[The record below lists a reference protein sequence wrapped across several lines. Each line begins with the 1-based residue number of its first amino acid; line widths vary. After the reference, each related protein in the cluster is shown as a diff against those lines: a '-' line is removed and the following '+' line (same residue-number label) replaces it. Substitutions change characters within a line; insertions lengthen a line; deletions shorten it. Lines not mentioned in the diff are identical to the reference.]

1 MALTGT
7 SGDDQLA
14 GGDSNDLMNGFAGD
28 DLIQG
33 RNGNDTLIGGDGNDT
48 LQGDGGNDSLSGGNG
63 DDRLY
68 GGKGADTLYGGANGA
83 AGDWADYA
91 GSVDNV
97 FVDLSSGTGIDDFGG
112 TDTLLNLENAYGG
125 VHDDTLIGNDSANIL
140 NPGGGNDIV
149 SGGAGLDTVSYE
161 GATSGVKVD
170 LRTAV
175 ASGTSIGTDQLSSI
189 EGAIGSS
196 FNDTLTATDESTP
209 LYGRGGDDVLTGGAG
224 DDTLVGGSGAD
235 TISGGLGIDILSY
248 AEGNIGTGGPSLT
261 GKGVTV
267 NLATGTATDNWGN
280 TDTFSGIEVVYGS
293 NKADVLTGGNTIN
306 GIAVT
311 EGFEGFLG
319 GAGNDTI
326 NGGVGFDVAMYTTST
341 SAVTVTLGGAAA
353 GSAKDGMLGTD
364 VLTNVEG
371 VQGSDF
377 NDILKG
383 SDTGTFESFEGRA
396 GNDSI
401 DGLGGVDRASYATS
415 PAAVTVNLSTGV
427 ASDGWGGSDTLLNI
441 ESVLGSAHNDSLT
454 GGAGNDTLEGGAG
467 NDTLDGGA
475 GNDLAVFS
483 SDRLAYEIK
492 VDTTTGTVT
501 VSGPDGLDTLRS
513 IEGLQFSDSTF
524 TLEIGT
530 QQADT
535 LTGSDGNDA
544 MFAGGGND
552 GLDGG
557 GGDDELDGGEGADT
571 MVGGEGNDTYYVDN
585 VGDQVI
591 ETDGAVGRPN
601 GALGVKAQDI
611 GSSIDKV
618 VASISFTL
626 GNFVENLQLAGGAAG
641 LSGVGNGLDNVL
653 AGNAGGN
660 MMRGLGGNDAI
671 DGGDGID
678 TAGYAGPRS
687 QYAMA
692 KSESGFQV
700 DGTAAG
706 EGTDSVTNVE
716 RLEFTD
722 GKVAL
727 DLSGNAGEVAKILG
741 AVFGRDFVSNQGFVG
756 IGLSFADGGMSYESL
771 VQLALDARLGAGASN
786 AAVVDL
792 LYTNVVGAAPD
803 AATRANY
810 VGLLESHTF
819 TQASLG
825 VMAADF
831 GINLANINF
840 VGLEQSGLA
849 YV

>member
-7 SGDDQLA
+7 SGDDTLT
-14 GGDSNDLMNGFAGD
+14 GGDTNDLMNGFAGN

-33 RNGNDTLIGGDGNDT
+33 GNGADTLIGGDGNDT
-48 LQGDGGNDSLSGGNG
+48 LQGGSGADSLSGGNG

-68 GGKGADTLYGGANGA
+68 GGKGADTLDGGANGTG
-83 AGDWADYA
+83 GDWADYA
-91 GSVDNV
+91 GAVDNV
-97 FVDLSSGTGIDDFGG
+97 LVDLASGIATDDFGG
-112 TDTLLNLENAYGG
+112 IDTLLNLENAYGG
-125 VHDDTLIGNDSANIL
+125 VHDDTLIGNDSANVL
-140 NPGGGNDIV
+140 NPGGGDDIV

-161 GATSGVKVD
+161 GATNGVKVD
-170 LRTAV
+170 LRAGV
-175 ASGTSIGTDQLSSI
+175 ATGAGTDQLSSI
-189 EGAIGSS
+189 EAAIGSS
-196 FNDTLTATDESTP
+196 FNDTLIATDESTP
-209 LYGRGGDDVLTGGAG
+209 LYGRDGDDILTGGAG

-235 TISGGLGIDILSY
+235 TMTGGLGVDVLSY
-248 AEGNIGTGGPSLT
+248 AEGNVGTGGPSLS

-267 NLATGTATDNWGN
+267 NLVTGTATDNWGN

-293 NKADVLTGGNTIN
+293 NKADVLTGGNTLN
-306 GIAVT
+306 GVAAT

-341 SAVTVTLGGAAA
+341 SAVTVTLGGTAA

-364 VLTNVEG
+364 VLINIEG

-383 SDTGTFESFEGRA
+383 SDTGVFESFEGRA

-427 ASDGWGGSDTLLNI
+427 ASDGWGGTDTLVHI

-454 GGAGNDTLEGGAG
+454 GGTGNDTLEGGLG
-467 NDTLDGGA
+467 DDTLDGGA

-483 SDRLAYEIK
+483 AARLGYEIK

-501 VSGPDGLDTLRS
+501 VSGPDGIDTLRN
-513 IEGLQFSDSTF
+513 IEALQFSDATF
-524 TLEIGT
+524 TLEIGS
-530 QQADT
+530 QAADT
-535 LTGSDGNDA
+535 LTGGDGDDA
-544 MFAGGGND
+544 MYGGGGND
-552 GLDGG
+552 GLNGG

-571 MVGGEGNDTYYVDN
+571 MVGGAGNDTYYVDN
-585 VGDQVI
+585 IGDEVI
-591 ETDGAVGRPN
+591 ESDGAVGRPN

-618 VASISFTL
+618 VASISYTL
-626 GNFVENLQLAGGAAG
+626 GNFVENLQLAGGSAG
-641 LSGVGNGLDNVL
+641 LSGVGNSLDNVL

-687 QYAMA
+687 QYAMS
-692 KSESGFQV
+692 KSDTGFQV

-706 EGTDSVTNVE
+706 EGTDSLTHVE
-716 RLEFTD
+716 RLEFAD
-722 GKVAL
+722 GKLAL
-727 DLSGNAGEVAKILG
+727 DLTGNAGEVAKILG
-741 AVFGRDFVSNQGFVG
+741 AVFGRDFVSNQTYVG
-756 IGLSFADGGMSYESL
+756 IGLNYADGGMSYESL

-792 LYTNVVGAAPD
+792 LYTNVIGVHPD
-803 AATRANY
+803 AATQANY
-810 VGLLESHTF
+810 VGLLENHTY
-819 TQASLG
+819 TQATLG
-825 VMAADF
+825 ILAADISYNLSN
-831 GINLANINF
+831 INL

-849 YV
+849 FV

>member
-7 SGDDQLA
+7 SADDQLT

-33 RNGNDTLIGGDGNDT
+33 GNGNDTLFGGDGDDT
-48 LQGDGGNDSLSGGNG
+48 LQGGSGADSLSGGNG

-68 GGKGADTLYGGANGA
+68 GGKGADTMDGGANGA

-91 GSVDNV
+91 GAVDNV
-97 FVDLSSGTGIDDFGG
+97 LVDLASGIGVDDFGA

-125 VHDDTLIGNDSANIL
+125 VHDDTLIGNDSDNVL
-140 NPGGGNDIV
+140 NPGGGDDVV
-149 SGGAGLDTVSYE
+149 SGGEGFDTVSYE
-161 GATSGVKVD
+161 GATSGVNVN

-175 ASGTSIGTDQLSSI
+175 ATGAGTDQLFSI
-189 EGAIGSS
+189 EAAIGSS
-196 FNDTLTATDESTP
+196 FNDTLTATDVSTP
-209 LYGRGGDDVLTGGAG
+209 LYGRGGDDILTGGAG
-224 DDTLVGGSGAD
+224 NDTLVGGSGAD
-235 TISGGLGIDILSY
+235 TISGGAGVDVLSY
-248 AEGNIGTGGPSLT
+248 AEGNTGSGGPSLT

-280 TDTFSGIEVVYGS
+280 TDTFSGIEVVWGS
-293 NKADVLTGGNTIN
+293 NKADVLTGGNTLN
-306 GIAVT
+306 GLAAT

-326 NGGVGFDVAMYTTST
+326 NGGIGFDVAMYTTST
-341 SAVTVTLGGAAA
+341 SAVTVTLGGTAA
-353 GSAKDGMLGTD
+353 GSAKDGLLGTD
-364 VLTNVEG
+364 VLTNIEG

-383 SDTGTFESFEGRA
+383 SDTGVFESFEGRA

-415 PAAVTVNLSTGV
+415 PAAVIVNLTTGV
-427 ASDGWGGSDTLLNI
+427 ASDGWGGSDTLAHI
-441 ESVLGSAHNDSLT
+441 ESVLGSTHNDSLT
-454 GGAGNDTLEGGAG
+454 GGTGNDTLEGGLG

-483 SDRLAYEIK
+483 AARLGYEIQ

-501 VSGPDGLDTLRS
+501 VSGPDGIDTLRN
-513 IEGLQFSDSTF
+513 IEALQFSDATF
-524 TLEIGT
+524 TLEIGS
-530 QQADT
+530 QGADT
-535 LTGSDGNDA
+535 LTGTDGGDA
-544 MFAGGGND
+544 MFGGGGND

-557 GGDDELDGGEGADT
+557 GGDDELDGGDGADT
-571 MVGGEGNDTYYVDN
+571 MVGGAGNDTYFVDN
-585 VGDQVI
+585 TGDEVI
-591 ETDGAVGRPN
+591 ETDGAVARPN

-626 GNFVENLQLAGGAAG
+626 GSFVENLQLAGGSAG

-653 AGNAGGN
+653 AGNSGSN

-678 TAGYAGPRS
+678 TAGFAGERS

-692 KSESGFQV
+692 KSATGFQV

-706 EGTDSVTNVE
+706 EGTDSVTNIE

-727 DLSGNAGEVAKILG
+727 DLSGDAGEVARILG
-741 AVFGRDFVSNQGFVG
+741 AVFGREFVSNQAFVG
-756 IGLSFADGGMSYESL
+756 IGLTFADSGMSYQSL

-792 LYTNVVGAAPD
+792 LFTNVVGAHPD
-803 AATRANY
+803 AAAQANF
-810 VGLLESHTF
+810 VGLLENHTF
-819 TQASLG
+819 TQAGLG
-825 VMAADF
+825 ILAADF
-831 GINLANINF
+831 GVNLANINF